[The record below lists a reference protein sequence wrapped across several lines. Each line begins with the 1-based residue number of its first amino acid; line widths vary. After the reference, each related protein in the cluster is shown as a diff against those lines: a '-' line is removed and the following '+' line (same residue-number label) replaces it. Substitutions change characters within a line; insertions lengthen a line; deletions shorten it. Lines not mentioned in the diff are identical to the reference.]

1 MLASDLNDASHLLA
15 APRKDYGPRR
25 MMMQRES
32 VAFVREQL
40 FVSGQYVAVS
50 NDCAEF
56 FKHFRLQWRR
66 LSQCDTTQS

>member
-15 APRKDYGPRR
+15 ARRKDYGPRR
-25 MMMQRES
+25 MMMQCES

-40 FVSGQYVAVS
+40 FVSGQYVALS

-56 FKHFRLQWRR
+56 FKHFRL
-66 LSQCDTTQS
+66 